1 MAAKKS
7 ISTRSARDN
16 YGIYTDHELMPNGE
30 ARFRL
35 LAQEGGYIRTIA
47 SEAGKWQIA
56 HKHKQLIETYVVES
70 GWMGFADLVDDQLR
84 IRVITVGGLVS
95 SQPGESHN
103 VYLPAGAV
111 IHTIKSGDGVERDW
125 DRDDSLTSLTNCL
138 TENALVAA
146 AVSFRQD
153 VPVDNNTKLSSMMDH
168 YQNLDRLIWS
178 VPTFLP
184 VAPQFW
190 LDFLRQLP
198 RGVSV
203 TRRLQ
208 HYLRQFF
215 YLQRYITF

>member
-95 SQPGESHN
+95 VNLE
-103 VYLPAGAV
+103 
-111 IHTIKSGDGVERDW
+111 
-125 DRDDSLTSLTNCL
+125 SLTMSIFLLARLSIRLSLATVW
-138 TENALVAA
+138 NATGIETIA
-146 AVSFRQD
+146 
-153 VPVDNNTKLSSMMDH
+153 
-168 YQNLDRLIWS
+168 
-178 VPTFLP
+178 
-184 VAPQFW
+184 
-190 LDFLRQLP
+190 
-198 RGVSV
+198 
-203 TRRLQ
+203 
-208 HYLRQFF
+208 
-215 YLQRYITF
+215 